1 MDVTEYDFFHAQLK
15 QPNGQL
21 VDLNGRKF
29 IVNREFGAGGR
40 MLSFVYTLPETP
52 IEQVSGELL
61 DPAAHAL
68 PCEAIVFWDEVQA
81 LPGRQAKLLAT

>member
-1 MDVTEYDFFHAQLK
+1 MDVTEYDFFHAQLR

-29 IVNREFGAGGR
+29 IVNRELGAGGR
-40 MLSFVYTLPETP
+40 MLSFVYPLTEAPLGQE
-52 IEQVSGELL
+52 SGEQL

-68 PCEAIVFWDEVQA
+68 LCEAIVFWDEVQA

>member
-15 QPNGQL
+15 QPNGTP
-21 VDLNGRKF
+21 VELNGRKF

-40 MLSFVYTLPETP
+40 MLSFIYTLPETP
-52 IEQVSGELL
+52 IEQVRGEHL
-61 DPAAHAL
+61 DPTAHAL

>member
-1 MDVTEYDFFHAQLK
+1 M
-15 QPNGQL
+15 
-21 VDLNGRKF
+21 DLNGRKF

-40 MLSFVYTLPETP
+40 MLSFIYTLPETP
-52 IEQVSGELL
+52 IEQVRGEQL

>member
-1 MDVTEYDFFHAQLK
+1 MDVTEYDFFHAQLR

-29 IVNREFGAGGR
+29 IVNRELGSGGR
-40 MLSFVYTLPETP
+40 VLSFVYALTETP
-52 IEQVSGELL
+52 LAKVSGEQL
-61 DPAAHAL
+61 DPTAHAL

-81 LPGRQAKLLAT
+81 LPRRQAKLLAT